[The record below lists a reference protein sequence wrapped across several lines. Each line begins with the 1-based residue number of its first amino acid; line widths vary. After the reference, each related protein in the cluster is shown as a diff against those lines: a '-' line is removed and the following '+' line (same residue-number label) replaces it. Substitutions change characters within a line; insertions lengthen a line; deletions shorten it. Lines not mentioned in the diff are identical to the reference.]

1 MNYENYSEHSTL
13 TALLLTLLTIF
24 YKAAFHAITKVDSIL
39 LPLWTLMVITIDS
52 IIVSEKLSTFGFRPA
67 LRYSNAIGNTLRAI
81 ATRISPLSQTQ
92 QDKQNYTAESLEY
105 LENGL
110 NFLNEFLLEVRAQ
123 FFNTATNTFAATS
136 TTSFNDKNTS
146 STPVVG
152 HTPVRPQACS
162 PDDNFGTP
170 DFEGPNFETM
180 SVLSDFYP
188 SDDDI
193 DWLSDTVV
201 ASPATRARN
210 DRRAARAAARRRA
223 SDLALVEAS
232 GLSEAEERSA
242 RLREADAYLKWKREY
257 DDSVRE
263 RLAER
268 AVEHEKEKKRLA
280 ALEAHLKRQREVRMA
295 PRGPRLIRDPIS
307 GRIFTN

>member
-1 MNYENYSEHSTL
+1 MNYENYSEHSAL
-13 TALLLTLLTIF
+13 TALLTIF

-39 LPLWTLMVITIDS
+39 MPLWTLMVITIDS

-92 QDKQNYTAESLEY
+92 QYEQNYTAESLEY

-110 NFLNEFLLEVRAQ
+110 NFLNEF
-123 FFNTATNTFAATS
+123 FNTAANTFAATS
-136 TTSFNDKNTS
+136 ATSFNDKNTS

-162 PDDNFGTP
+162 PDDTFGTP
-170 DFEGPNFETM
+170 DSEGPNFETM

-280 ALEAHLKRQREVRMA
+280 ALEAHLKRQREARMA
-295 PRGPRLIRDPIS
+295 PRGPRLIKDPIS